1 MWRWRLM
8 SSHFQVGH
16 GCVRTVLK
24 STYGKAVVKTKP
36 TRAVLCCEGEA
47 APVYMEKSNALQWS
61 LPPSHNRVT
70 TSCSMAIKT
79 PGPLVWELRVFFSES
94 NHCRAVR
101 RRSCHH
107 LCTVYIHNMTLLTR
121 GCCSKYP
128 HYRYFPYFALPE
140 VRVANI
146 QVLDGFCQ
154 VIVGGNNADSEHDCR
169 V

>member
-36 TRAVLCCEGEA
+36 TRAVLCYEGEA

-79 PGPLVWELRVFFSES
+79 PGPLVWELRVFFFFREQSLPRSPQEELPPFVYS
-94 NHCRAVR
+94 VHPQHDFTHPRVLLQISSLPVLSLLRSPWSQSSKHPGPWWVLPGNSR
-101 RRSCHH
+101 R
-107 LCTVYIHNMTLLTR
+107 
-121 GCCSKYP
+121 
-128 HYRYFPYFALPE
+128 
-140 VRVANI
+140 
-146 QVLDGFCQ
+146 
-154 VIVGGNNADSEHDCR
+154 
-169 V
+169 